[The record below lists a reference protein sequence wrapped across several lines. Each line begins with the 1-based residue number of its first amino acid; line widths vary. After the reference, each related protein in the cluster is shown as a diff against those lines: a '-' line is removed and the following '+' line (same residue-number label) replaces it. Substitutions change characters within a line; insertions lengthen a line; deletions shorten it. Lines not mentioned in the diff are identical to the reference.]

1 VQVVGDVMYD
11 AALFYGPRA
20 KAPADTTVAQWIPG
34 SFALCT
40 IHRAEN
46 TDIADRIKG
55 ILVGL
60 TSAPFPVVLPIHP
73 RTRSRL
79 EKMGL
84 TMPPNVHVIDPVGY
98 LEMVWLEINCRLVI
112 TDSGGVQKEAY
123 FHGKPCLTLR
133 DETEWTELVELGV
146 NRLVGVDPR
155 KIENNLNFIVE
166 SSTFENLNV
175 YGNGESAKKIV
186 SSLLADH

>member
-1 VQVVGDVMYD
+1 
-11 AALFYGPRA
+11 
-20 KAPADTTVAQWIPG
+20 
-34 SFALCT
+34 
-40 IHRAEN
+40 
-46 TDIADRIKG
+46 
-55 ILVGL
+55 
-60 TSAPFPVVLPIHP
+60 
-73 RTRSRL
+73 
-79 EKMGL
+79 MGL